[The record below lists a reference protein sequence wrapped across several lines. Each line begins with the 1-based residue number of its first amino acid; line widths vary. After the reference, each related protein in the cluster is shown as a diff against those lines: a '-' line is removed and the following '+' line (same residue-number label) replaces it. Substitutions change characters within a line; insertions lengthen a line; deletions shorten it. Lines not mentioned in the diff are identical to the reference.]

1 VTPLT
6 AQTRFL
12 VVLLACV
19 GVVGCAETSLPEAA
33 ATPVGP
39 RTSVDDE
46 DLWALAPGES
56 ETLIW
61 ADMAQLRSS
70 DWTRSTV
77 TKTATD
83 ERATRAEARGFDE
96 VTDVDR
102 LLYATVPP
110 LREGASVFLAQG
122 RLDRDRISK
131 AFRAQHPGAAAS
143 EYRGVA
149 LLVDGNDAI
158 AFLTPRTVSSG
169 LLVAVR
175 ASIDCGFGLAKSV
188 VNEGWLSGLR
198 GILAEGKGSAPRLP
212 AMAAA
217 VHMTPAM
224 RTQFEEE
231 MGEGGTL
238 EELGARLDL
247 GTDLELGMVGVVANH
262 QQALDLA
269 ARVSTR
275 LREQRN
281 RPIFFVLGL
290 QPILDSVTF
299 ATQENRVEAG
309 LRIPK
314 AQRAD
319 IAERMAL
326 VAQHLARRRQSASAS
341 KDR

>member
-1 VTPLT
+1 MAMTLPLST
-6 AQTRFL
+6 
-12 VVLLACV
+12 LLACLAA
-19 GVVGCAETSLPEAA
+19 VGCAETSWPDAA
-33 ATPVGP
+33 VTPVGP

-61 ADMAQLRSS
+61 ADMAQLRAS
-70 DWTRSTV
+70 DWTQSTV

-83 ERATRAEARGFDE
+83 ERAARAEARGFDE
-96 VTDVDR
+96 VADVDR

-122 RLDRDRISK
+122 RLDRGRIGK
-131 AFRAQHPGAAAS
+131 AFRAQHPGASPAD
-143 EYRGVA
+143 YRGVA
-149 LLVDGNDAI
+149 MLVEGEDAI
-158 AFLTPRTVSSG
+158 AFLTPRTATRG
-169 LLVAVR
+169 PEATVR
-175 ASIDCGFGLAKSV
+175 ASIDCGFGLARSV
-188 VNEGWLSGLR
+188 VTEAWASGLR
-198 GILAEGKGSAPRLP
+198 GILAEGKGTQRPP
-212 AMAAA
+212 ALA
-217 VHMTPAM
+217 VAIHMTPSM
-224 RTQFEEE
+224 RAQFEEE

-247 GTDLELGMVGVVANH
+247 GTDLELSVVGVVGNH
-262 QQALDLA
+262 QKALDLA
-269 ARVSTR
+269 ARMSTR

-290 QPILDSVTF
+290 QPILDRVTF

-309 LRIPK
+309 LSIPK

-319 IAERMAL
+319 IADRMAM
-326 VAQHLARRRQSASAS
+326 VAQHLARRRQSAAPS